1 MEIKLSKRQKAIL
14 IGNILGDGH
23 LEFNGH
29 YGTRIQIKQCL
40 RYKKYV
46 WWLHNEYKNLC
57 KSIPKQ
63 RKDNDQ

>member
-29 YGTRIQIKQCL
+29 YGILALDIL
-40 RYKKYV
+40 M
-46 WWLHNEYKNLC
+46 N
-57 KSIPKQ
+57 
-63 RKDNDQ
+63 